1 MNPQF
6 KHKLGSSL
14 AFFLEHK
21 VLNKG
26 QAYTNVTGEL
36 YPSNQM
42 PFNGLNFSSSSDAQ
56 WVYDSSVLGAA
67 IPTGVSYSEIVSGEI
82 VTNFIDRDVSGV
94 NLNFMNGGAYHSGT
108 ISGSATYAKKD
119 LNFYFRNEKDVEL
132 FMEKS
137 FNSEDPIDPITGSN
151 DLKINAPCVILS
163 HKDGRNNPFALG
175 GMDENESNYQAVVI
189 SDNAYLMDG
198 ALSIFEDLTQTCF
211 PIIDF
216 EDIPFNIYGDLKNG
230 EFDYTG
236 LYSKYPDSMQQANVD
251 RVIVNTTK
259 ISSKGADNFYLGY
272 AEFRLLCYKFP
283 RI

>member
-26 QAYTNVTGEL
+26 QAYTNVSGDL
-36 YPSNQM
+36 YDSDQI
-42 PFNGLNFSSSSDAQ
+42 PFNGFTFSSSPDAQ
-56 WVYDSSVLGAA
+56 WVYDSSVSGAI
-67 IPTGVSYSEIVSGEI
+67 IPSGMNHTEVISGVTVNTITSRE
-82 VTNFIDRDVSGV
+82 SGV
-94 NLNFMNGGAYHSGT
+94 NLNFLNGGAYHSGL
-108 ISGSATYAKKD
+108 SSPSAAYAKKD

-151 DLKINAPCVILS
+151 DLKINAPCVIIS
-163 HKDGRNNPFALG
+163 YKDSKNNPFALG

-189 SDNAYLMDG
+189 SDDPYLMDG
-198 ALSIFEDLTQTCF
+198 ALSIFEDLSQTCF

-230 EFDYTG
+230 EFNYTG
-236 LYSKYPDSMQQANVD
+236 LSSKYSDPIQKANVD
-251 RVIVNTTK
+251 RVLSNTTS

-272 AEFRLLCYKFP
+272 AEFRLLSYRFP
-283 RI
+283 RL